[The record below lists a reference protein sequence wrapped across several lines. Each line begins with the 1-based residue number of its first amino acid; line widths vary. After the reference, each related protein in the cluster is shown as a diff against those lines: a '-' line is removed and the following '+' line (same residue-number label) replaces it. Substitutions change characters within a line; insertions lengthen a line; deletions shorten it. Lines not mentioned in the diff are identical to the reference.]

1 MRRPSATVQ
10 DGLLL
15 YWQDEQEHSL
25 LVGAP
30 TWFEWLTTATI
41 FTFSNS
47 AGAFTAY
54 KERSGNQRGGW
65 YWKAYQKRAS
75 KPLRVYLGKSEVLT
89 LERLNAVAGLLS
101 GQLENGHHTDA
112 RSNVDHSEGQ
122 TSPIDITATLGA
134 SPASKHTAANSQL
147 VQVPLPTTPLI
158 GREQDL
164 TPREVEVLRLLANGL
179 TNVQIAIR
187 LVVSPL
193 TVSTHVRSIY
203 NKIGVNSRSAATRYA
218 IEHRLE

>member
-15 YWQDEQEHSL
+15 YWQDGQEHSL
-25 LVGAP
+25 LVGTP
-30 TWFEWLTTATI
+30 TWYEWLTTATI
-41 FTFSNS
+41 FTFGNS
-47 AGAFTAY
+47 TGAFTAY
-54 KERSGNQRGGW
+54 KERAGNQRGGW
-65 YWKAYQKRAS
+65 YWKAYQERTN
-75 KPLRVYLGKSEVLT
+75 KPLRVYLGKSEILT
-89 LERLNAVAGLLS
+89 LERLNAVARLLG

-112 RSNVDHSEGQ
+112 RSNVDSSEGQ
-122 TSPIDITATLGA
+122 TFPDYITTTSGA
-134 SPASKHTAANSQL
+134 SLASKYTAAVPTGVSPQL
-147 VQVPLPTTPLI
+147 NCH
-158 GREQDL
+158 QDL

-193 TVSTHVRSIY
+193 TVSTHMRSIY

-218 IEHRLE
+218 IEHQLA